1 MEHASAALLCPS
13 CGWGG
18 FLCWCCWVLIQRSEV
33 MFRIR
38 KQQNRVITCNF
49 SLILYTAYMNLA
61 CLVRSK
67 CVLSN
72 LFAFSISSEV
82 SAQQCEWTVKN

>member
-1 MEHASAALLCPS
+1 MRLLPCFAHPAAGGLPLL
-13 CGWGG
+13 
-18 FLCWCCWVLIQRSEV
+18 VLLGLQRSEV

-38 KQQNRVITCNF
+38 KHQNRVLTCNF
-49 SLILYTAYMNLA
+49 SLILCTACMNLA

-72 LFAFSISSEV
+72 LFAFSVSFEIST
-82 SAQQCEWTVKN
+82 QQCEWAVKN